1 MPKPDVTLHPED
13 IEALPWVRPSGAV
26 DGVVER
32 ILTIDLATGS
42 ATRLLKV
49 DPYVDTGIFRHDHWE
64 EVWMLEGSYKIGTE
78 FHPTGTYTCKGPHVD
93 HGPFITNDG
102 YLGLEV
108 RDFLPPTMDKPTV
121 TLLPIDIER
130 LAAEPLGA
138 TSATVRQLVVGPSGS
153 LTRLLHLPAGAE
165 IPGRTLDAHE
175 EWWVF
180 RGDARCGD
188 LVLTQGTYLARSPGW
203 EAGPLVASTDYL
215 ALEVRNHW

>member
-1 MPKPDVTLHPED
+1 MPKPDVTLHPAD
-13 IEALPWVRPSGAV
+13 IEALPWVRPAGAV
-26 DGVVER
+26 EGVAER
-32 ILTIDLATGS
+32 ILTIDPATGS

-64 EVWMLEGSYKIGTE
+64 EVWMLEGSYKMGPE
-78 FHPTGTYTCKGPHVD
+78 FHPTGTYTCKGPYVD

-108 RDFLPPTMDKPTV
+108 RDFLPPAMDKPRA

-130 LAAEPLGA
+130 LVAEPIGTTEA
-138 TSATVRQLVVGPSGS
+138 N
-153 LTRLLHLPAGAE
+153 
-165 IPGRTLDAHE
+165 AHE

-188 LVLTQGTYLARSPGW
+188 LVLEAGTYLSRSPGW
-203 EAGPLVASTDYL
+203 ETGALIATTDYV
-215 ALEVRNHW
+215 ALEIRNRW